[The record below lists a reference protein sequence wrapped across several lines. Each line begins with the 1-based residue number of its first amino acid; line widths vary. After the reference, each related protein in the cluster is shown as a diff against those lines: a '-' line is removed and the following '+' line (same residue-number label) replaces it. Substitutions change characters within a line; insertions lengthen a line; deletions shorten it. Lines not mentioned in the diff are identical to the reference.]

1 VLGNLVDN
9 ALDAAGPGW
18 VEVGFTTEDDPDHG
32 TVRVTVRDSG
42 PGVASE
48 LVEEVFRHGFSTKAA
63 EHDTGGRGLGLALAR
78 QVCLRRGG
86 TITLHDDGGR
96 GDVGAVFTACLPLAP
111 AQVPA

>member
-1 VLGNLVDN
+1 L
-9 ALDAAGPGW
+9 
-18 VEVGFTTEDDPDHG
+18 TTEDG
-32 TVRVTVRDSG
+32 AVLVTVRDSG

-86 TITLHDDGGR
+86 SITLHNDG
-96 GDVGAVFTACLPLAP
+96 GAVFTACLPLTSK
-111 AQVPA
+111 VPA